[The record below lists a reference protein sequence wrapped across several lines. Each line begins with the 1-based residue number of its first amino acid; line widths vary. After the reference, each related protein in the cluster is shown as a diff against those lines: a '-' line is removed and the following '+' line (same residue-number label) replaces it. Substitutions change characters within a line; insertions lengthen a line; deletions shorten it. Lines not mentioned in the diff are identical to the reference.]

1 MDEESVIGW
10 SFEGDEKSND
20 DGFAVILT
28 DSVQSE
34 KNIYVGE
41 KHKGQIWV
49 DILGNSDEKVT
60 IGEDGIAAFKVQDGS
75 VSVYCK
81 KEIVSSM

>member
-1 MDEESVIGW
+1 MCKV
-10 SFEGDEKSND
+10 K
-20 DGFAVILT
+20 
-28 DSVQSE
+28 

-60 IGEDGIAAFKVQDGS
+60 IGEDGFAVFKVKDGS

-81 KEIVSSM
+81 EEIVSSIKF